1 MRTLRRS
8 IVVRAAVAAV
18 IVSGGSASVV
28 SAGAQP
34 PAPSTGQRYPR
45 LLIRNANVIDGAG
58 NPTRGPF
65 DILVQGN
72 TIAAIQASRPSEF
85 SGSSIPGERQLTASA
100 DKVIDATGMTVM
112 PGIIDVHG
120 HIQFSRGGKAMPKD
134 YVYKLWLAHG
144 ITTVRDP
151 GSTEGIDTIV
161 AHAKLS
167 AENKIAAPTII
178 PYAVAAANTPEEA
191 HALVRRLKQQGAL
204 GLKVFINR
212 PDVWEAIADEAK
224 RLGLPIATDM
234 KIQELDALGAARLG
248 VRSIE
253 HWYGIP
259 DAATPGP
266 QAFPDSYNYDNEL
279 DRFRWAG
286 DIWRQADS
294 TRLSAVLDTMLA
306 HGMTWD
312 PTFAIYEANRDLQRA
327 RTQPWFRDYA
337 LPQVMQNFEPD
348 ATRHGSYHF
357 DWTTADEIMWR
368 NNYRIWMQWV
378 REYARRGGNVT
389 VGSDAG
395 FIYQLY
401 GFTTIREME
410 MQQEAGFHPLEVI
423 QHATSNGARLLGLT
437 NTGVVRPGFKADLII
452 VDGNPLHNMKVLYA
466 TGLQVEENG
475 KLVQRGG
482 VKYTIKDGV
491 VFDVASLL
499 SDIRGMVT
507 AARATATTAP

>member
-1 MRTLRRS
+1 MLRFSRFLIAALAAFTLGTPT
-8 IVVRAAVAAV
+8 VTT
-18 IVSGGSASVV
+18 
-28 SAGAQP
+28 AGAQP
-34 PAPSTGQRYPR
+34 PAPSTGQRYGR
-45 LLIRNANVIDGAG
+45 LLIRNANVIDGTG

-65 DILVQGN
+65 DILVQGS
-72 TIAAIQASRPSEF
+72 TIVAIQASQPAEF
-85 SGSSIPGERQLTASA
+85 SGSSVPGQGQMTAQA
-100 DKVIDATGMTVM
+100 DRVIDAKGMTVM
-112 PGIIDVHG
+112 PGIIDMHA
-120 HIQFSRGGKAMPKD
+120 HIQFSRASKAMPKD

-144 ITTVRDP
+144 ITTIREP
-151 GSTEGIDTIV
+151 GSGEGIDTTV

-178 PYAVAAANTPEEA
+178 PYATAAANSVAEA
-191 HALVRRLKQQGAL
+191 RTLVRRLKQQGAQ

-224 RLGLPIATDM
+224 RQSLPIATDM
-234 KIQELDALGAARLG
+234 KIQELDILDAARLG
-248 VRSIE
+248 VRSVE
-253 HWYGIP
+253 HWYGVP

-266 QAFPDSYNYDNEL
+266 QKFPASYNYDNEL

-294 TRLSAVLDTMLA
+294 ARMSAVLDTMLA
-306 HGMTWD
+306 HDMTWD

-348 ATRHGSYHF
+348 AARHGSYFF

-368 NNYRIWMQWV
+368 ENYRIWMKWV

-401 GFTTIREME
+401 GFTTVREME

-423 QHATSNGARLLGLT
+423 QNATSNGARALGLT
-437 NTGVVRPGFKADLII
+437 TTGVVRPGFEADLIV
-452 VDGNPLHNMKVLYA
+452 VDGNPLHNLKTLYA

-491 VFDVASLL
+491 VFETTRLL
-499 SDIRGMVT
+499 SDVREMVRK
-507 AARATATTAP
+507 AGGGVATAP

>member
-1 MRTLRRS
+1 MRITGTSVLRIALTSVIIS
-8 IVVRAAVAAV
+8 I
-18 IVSGGSASVV
+18 GSAARFV
-28 SAGAQP
+28 ADAQP
-34 PAPSTGQRYPR
+34 PAPSTGQRYGR
-45 LLIRNANVIDGAG
+45 LLIRNVNVIDGGG

-65 DILVQGN
+65 DILIQGN
-72 TIAAIQASRPSEF
+72 TIAAIQASRPAEF
-85 SGSSIPGERQLTASA
+85 SGSSIPGERQVPMAA
-100 DKVIDATGMTVM
+100 DRVIDGTGMTVM

-144 ITTVRDP
+144 ITTIRDP

-167 AENKIAAPTII
+167 AENRIAAPTIV
-178 PYAVAAANTPEEA
+178 PYAVAAANTPDEA
-191 HALVRRLKQQGAL
+191 HALVKRLKQQGAV

-224 RLGLPIATDM
+224 RQALPIATDM
-234 KIQELDALGAARLG
+234 KIQELDAIGAARLG

-266 QAFPDSYNYDNEL
+266 QNFPDSYNYDNEL

-294 TRLSAVLDTMLA
+294 ARLSAVLDTMLA
-306 HGMTWD
+306 HNVTWD

-337 LPQVMQNFEPD
+337 LPQVMANFEPD

-378 REYARRGGNVT
+378 REFARRGGNVT

-395 FIYQLY
+395 FIYELY

-437 NTGVVRPGFKADLII
+437 NTGVIRPGFKADLIV

-491 VFDVASLL
+491 VFDVAQLL
-499 SDIRGMVT
+499 TDVREMVRK
-507 AARATATTAP
+507 ARETTTTAP

>member
-1 MRTLRRS
+1 MRPSRTRRF
-8 IVVRAAVAAV
+8 AAA
-18 IVSGGSASVV
+18 
-28 SAGAQP
+28 AGAAALLASITPVAHAQA
-34 PAPSTGQRYPR
+34 PAPSTGQRYGR

-65 DILVQGN
+65 DILIQGG
-72 TIAAIQASRPSEF
+72 TIVSIQASQPAEF
-85 SGSSIPGERQLTASA
+85 SGSSVPGQGRMNAQA
-100 DKVIDATGMTVM
+100 DRVIDAKGMTVM
-112 PGIIDVHG
+112 PGLIDMHA
-120 HIQFSRGGKAMPKD
+120 HIQFTRAGTAMPKD

-144 ITTVRDP
+144 ITTIREP
-151 GSTEGIDTIV
+151 GSGEGIDTIV
-161 AHAKLS
+161 AHARLS
-167 AENKIAAPTII
+167 TENRIAAPTII
-178 PYAVAAANTPEEA
+178 PYATAAANSVDEGR
-191 HALVRRLKQQGAL
+191 ALVRRLKQQGAQ

-224 RLGLPIATDM
+224 RQGLPIATDM
-234 KIQELDALGAARLG
+234 KIQELDVLGAARLG
-248 VRSIE
+248 VRTVE
-253 HWYGIP
+253 HWYGVP

-266 QAFPDSYNYDNEL
+266 QSFPASYNYDNEL

-294 TRLSAVLDTMLA
+294 ARMSAVLDTMLA
-306 HGMTWD
+306 RGMTWD

-348 ATRHGSYHF
+348 AARHGSYFF

-368 NNYRIWMQWV
+368 NNYRIWMRWV

-389 VGSDAG
+389 VVSDAG

-410 MQQEAGFHPLEVI
+410 LQQEAGFHPLEVV
-423 QHATSNGARLLGLT
+423 QNATSNGARALGLT
-437 NTGVVRPGFKADLII
+437 STGVVRPGFEADLIV
-452 VDGNPLHNMKVLYA
+452 VDGNPLHNMKLLYA

-475 KLVQRGG
+475 QLVQRGG
-482 VKYTIKDGV
+482 VKYTIKDGI
-491 VFDVASLL
+491 VFDTASLL
-499 SDIRGMVT
+499 SDIRDMVRKAGGGVT
-507 AARATATTAP
+507 AAP

>member
-1 MRTLRRS
+1 MRSLRSRIFS
-8 IVVRAAVAAV
+8 AVAAAAALLAWTT
-18 IVSGGSASVV
+18 SLASAQ
-28 SAGAQP
+28 A
-34 PAPSTGQRYPR
+34 PAPSSGQRYGR

-65 DILVQGN
+65 DILVQGG
-72 TIAAIQASRPSEF
+72 TILSMQSSQPAEF
-85 SGSSIPGERQLTASA
+85 SGSSVPGQGRMSTQA
-100 DKVIDATGMTVM
+100 DRVIDAKGMTVM
-112 PGIIDVHG
+112 PGLVDMHA
-120 HIQFSRGGKAMPKD
+120 HIQFTRAGKAMPKD

-144 ITTVRDP
+144 ITTIREP
-151 GSTEGIDTIV
+151 GSGEGIDTVV
-161 AHAKLS
+161 AHARLS
-167 AENKIAAPTII
+167 AENRIAAPTII
-178 PYAVAAANTPEEA
+178 PYATAAANSADEA
-191 HALVRRLKQQGAL
+191 RALVRRLKQQGAQ

-224 RLGLPIATDM
+224 RQSLPIATDM
-234 KIQELDALGAARLG
+234 KIQELDVLDAARLG
-248 VRSIE
+248 VRSVE
-253 HWYGIP
+253 HWYGVP

-266 QAFPDSYNYDNEL
+266 QAFPGSYNYDNEL

-294 TRLSAVLDTMLA
+294 ARISAVLDTMLA

-348 ATRHGSYHF
+348 ATRHGSYFF

-401 GFTTIREME
+401 GFTTVREME
-410 MQQEAGFHPLEVI
+410 LQQEAGFHPLEVI
-423 QHATSNGARLLGLT
+423 QNATSNGARALGLT
-437 NTGVVRPGFKADLII
+437 TTGVVRPGFEADLII
-452 VDGNPLHNMKVLYA
+452 VDGNPLHNMKFLYA

-491 VFDVASLL
+491 VFEVANLL
-499 SDIRGMVT
+499 SDVREMVRKAGGGVT
-507 AARATATTAP
+507 SAP